1 MSFFPFI
8 QAFPL
13 LLATALA
20 LLLTLV
26 SLSWTIIS
34 IRVIRSQWRIPPLKI
49 TVSRDKGPLISVII
63 TARNEVHSITQTLQ
77 TVLSQEYSPLETIV
91 VDDGSDDG
99 TAMKVQQIKK
109 TLTDGDTH
117 LKLLKIKSRPRN
129 WVGRTYACHRGA
141 QLAKGEWLLFTD
153 ADIELAPTTVSST
166 LAYATESSIDFIS
179 AKPRCNCDGTI
190 SKITVPLLDQVISL
204 FFPIESV
211 NSQNDLRAYLYG
223 SFIFV
228 NRETYLKLGGHSS
241 VRGEVVE
248 DRALGELV
256 KRAGLSLRIVNGF
269 DIIQTTWPNKF
280 WSIWAGLQRILS
292 SSIRRD
298 IMGGI
303 LFGIAGVFLWLLPW
317 VSLPLYLAQASILG
331 EGIFVAG
338 LAGALY
344 SLCLMTILTG
354 LVSRRIGINPLNSVL
369 VPVGATIFLSAVF
382 YTAYKVIRGGTI
394 IWKDRSYRVR
404 SITK

>member
-1 MSFFPFI
+1 M
-8 QAFPL
+8 
-13 LLATALA
+13 
-20 LLLTLV
+20 
-26 SLSWTIIS
+26 
-34 IRVIRSQWRIPPLKI
+34 
-49 TVSRDKGPLISVII
+49 
-63 TARNEVHSITQTLQ
+63 
-77 TVLSQEYSPLETIV
+77 ETIV

-117 LKLLKIKSRPRN
+117 LKLLRIKSRPRN

-179 AKPRCNCDGTI
+179 AKPRCNCDGAI

-269 DIIQTTWPNKF
+269 DIIQTTCPNKF

-317 VSLPLYLAQASILG
+317 VSLPVYLAQASILG
-331 EGIFVAG
+331 EGIFAAG
-338 LAGALY
+338 IAAALY

-354 LVSRRIGINPLNSVL
+354 LVSRRIGINPLNSIL

-382 YTAYKVIRGGTI
+382 YTAYKVIRGGAI
-394 IWKDRSYRVR
+394 VWKDRSYMVR